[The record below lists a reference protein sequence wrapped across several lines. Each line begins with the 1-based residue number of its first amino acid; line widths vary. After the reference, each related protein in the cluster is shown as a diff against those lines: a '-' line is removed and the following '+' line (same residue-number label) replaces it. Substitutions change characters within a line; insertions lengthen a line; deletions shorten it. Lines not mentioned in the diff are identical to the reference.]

1 MSTAFPPPTNPP
13 DQPALSYRLG
23 TRSGFLAWMLAQL
36 PRQEIPDG
44 PNAGTRPLANLA
56 THSPRDPAVA
66 LLDAFAV
73 VADVL
78 TFYEER
84 IVNEGFLRTAT
95 ETRSVMELA
104 RAVGYELSPGLAAGA
119 WLAFTVEEAAGAAP
133 EVVIDPGVR
142 VLSVPAQNQRP
153 QTFETVERIVA
164 RPEWNQLRP
173 MVATAQDFA
182 PDTAELWVDLAQ
194 ANLPPGEALL
204 FVSHE
209 RETSAGATSWA
220 LRTVAGVT
228 PYPASG
234 RARVTLVPSA
244 AQSPVPAG
252 GRVYLMNQR
261 AAVFGHNAPD
271 WKAMPASVQKQFDPG
286 GSSQDW
292 PNLPVALTSGRLLLD
307 NLYPK
312 LLPSTWMVLASAGST
327 GLYWA
332 DSIQTIGNADFT
344 LTARC
349 TAPALLDKPGGLAA
363 DISAFANA
371 RRGIL
376 VLGQGGELPLVERPL
391 VSATWGTAILA
402 PFPNVVN
409 NVEADLDQDDKVAL
423 DGVVLGLAAGRTLLI
438 TGKRLRASVLKQ
450 GGVTLTADSG
460 VTTSYQQGETLFVVA
475 RPVQDSQTGKWTWR
489 LADAGGFE
497 GTVGSLLAGD
507 LGLEPAA
514 ASDPVIAEVAIL
526 EEVQQTPIRTT
537 LRFTAP
543 LKHWYDR
550 ATTTLSGNV
559 AVATHGETVNE
570 VLGSGDGSQANQRFA
585 LKRTPLTWVSAATP
599 TGRLSTLEIRV
610 DGVLW
615 REVSSFHDQSA
626 NSRVYLSQRDDQ
638 GRTTVVFGDGVH
650 GARLPSGLENV
661 VAKYRIGT
669 GLDGEVD
676 AGKIMLFQTRP
687 LGLRAVTNPLPATG
701 AEPPATGVAA
711 KPEIPRSVLTLD
723 RVVSLT
729 DYETFARAFAGIGK
743 ARAAFLRRGER
754 QRVHLTLALADGSPV
769 PDDAVILDNL
779 RAALDAVRDT
789 TTPVEMAGQGRIW
802 FRVAAKLTVAGDFLF
817 ANVAAAATAAMT
829 QAFSFDQRSFGQDVS
844 AAEVVAL
851 LQGVPGVDAVD
862 LDGLKKVDPS
872 DQNIPDQVT
881 ALLMAD
887 EARWKDDTGDVIVP
901 AQLLLLDPS
910 PRGLTFTNPQEQP

>member
-1 MSTAFPPPTNPP
+1 VSAAFPPPTNPP
-13 DQPALSYRLG
+13 DRPALSYRLG
-23 TRSGFLAWMLAQL
+23 TRSDFLRWMLAQL
-36 PRQEIPDG
+36 PQQQIPDG

-84 IVNEGFLRTAT
+84 IVNEGFLRTAG

-104 RAVGYELSPGLAAGA
+104 RAIGYELSPGLAAGA

-142 VLSVPAQNQRP
+142 VLSVPGQNQQP

-173 MVATAQDFA
+173 MVATAQDFT
-182 PDTAELWVDLAQ
+182 PDMTELWVNLAQ
-194 ANLPPGEALL
+194 ANLPAGEALL
-204 FVSHE
+204 FVSHDPE
-209 RETSAGATSWA
+209 ADAASPRWA
-220 LRTVAGVT
+220 LRTVTDVT

-234 RARVTLVPSA
+234 RARVALVSPSGTRPPVPS
-244 AQSPVPAG
+244 G
-252 GRVYLMNQR
+252 GRVYVMNQR

-271 WKAMPASVQKQFDPG
+271 WKAMPASIQSQFNRSGKDAAE
-286 GSSQDW
+286 W
-292 PNLPVALTSGRLLLD
+292 PNFTVALTGERLLLD

-312 LLPSTWMVLASAGST
+312 LLPATWMVLASGGST
-327 GLYWA
+327 QLYWA
-332 DSIQTIGNADFT
+332 DSIQTIGHADFT

-349 TAPALLDKPGGLAA
+349 TAPELLARPGGSAA
-363 DISAFANA
+363 DISAFESAL
-371 RRGIL
+371 RGIL
-376 VLGQGGELPLVERPL
+376 VLGQGGELPLVDRPL
-391 VSATWGTAILA
+391 VNETWGRAILA
-402 PFPNVVN
+402 PFPNVVAN
-409 NVEADLDQDDKVAL
+409 AGTDLDQDDKVAL
-423 DGVVLGLAAGRTLLI
+423 DGVVPGLAAGRTLLV
-438 TGKRLRASVLKQ
+438 TGKQLRARVRA
-450 GGVTLTADSG
+450 GAGVTVTADSG
-460 VTTSYQQGETLFVVA
+460 VTASYAQGETLFVVA
-475 RPVQDSQTGKWTWR
+475 RPVQDSQTARWRWR

-497 GTVGSLLAGD
+497 GTVDLLAGD

-526 EEVQQTPIRTT
+526 EEVQQTPVRTT

-543 LKHWYDR
+543 LKRWYDR
-550 ATTTLSGNV
+550 ATTALSGNV
-559 AVATHGETVNE
+559 AVATHGETVSE
-570 VLGSGDGSQANQRFA
+570 VIGSGDGSQANQRFA
-585 LKRTPLTWVSAATP
+585 LRRTPLTWVSAATP

-615 REVSSFHDQSA
+615 NEVSSFHDQSA
-626 NSRVYLSQRDDQ
+626 NSRVYLSRRDDQ

-661 VAKYRIGT
+661 VARYRIGT
-669 GLDGEVD
+669 GLDGEVG
-676 AGKIMLFQTRP
+676 AGKLMLFQTRP

-701 AEPPATGVAA
+701 AEAPATGAAA
-711 KPEIPRSVLTLD
+711 KPDIPRSVLTLD

-729 DYETFARAFAGIGK
+729 DHETFARTFAGIGK
-743 ARAAFLRRGER
+743 ARAALLRRGEE

-769 PDDAVILDNL
+769 PDDAVILDHL
-779 RAALDAVRDT
+779 RAALDAARDT
-789 TTPVEMAGQGRIW
+789 TTPVEMAGHGRIW
-802 FRVAAKLTVAGDFLF
+802 FRVAAKLTVAQDHRF
-817 ANVAAAATAAMT
+817 ASVAAAASEAMT
-829 QAFSFDQRSFGQDVS
+829 RAFAFDQRGFGQDVS

-872 DQNIPDQVT
+872 DDGIPVQVT
-881 ALLMAD
+881 ALLTAE
-887 EARWKDDTGDVIVP
+887 EAHWSGSRIAPG
-901 AQLLLLDPS
+901 QLLLLDPS
-910 PRGLTFTNPQEQP
+910 PRGLTFSNPQEQP